1 MQGGLLN
8 YIIMKT
14 IISARRDILLDV
26 QGSNVWSGQ
35 QVQSFNADA
44 ISWGALG
51 QQVRVAS
58 SLRNRMS
65 TPLTSAPQ
73 LYSPSGRYAIVPFS
87 ILIGLAVPLPFWIV
101 HRYFPKLGANVS
113 APSGMPQNPSFE
125 ILNAGSSL
133 LLI

>member
-1 MQGGLLN
+1 MP
-8 YIIMKT
+8 
-14 IISARRDILLDV
+14 SH
-26 QGSNVWSGQ
+26 
-35 QVQSFNADA
+35 
-44 ISWGALG
+44 GALS
-51 QQVRVAS
+51 V
-58 SLRNRMS
+58 NRFVLHLLYHVD
-65 TPLTSAPQ
+65 TPLTSPPQ

-113 APSGMPQNPSFE
+113 APSGIPQNCSFE